1 MEMNYSQMAKRIV
14 DSEWFQKLI
23 IILIVIASIFV
34 GLETSE
40 SIINKY
46 GKLLYTIDKII
57 MLLLLEQF

>member
-1 MEMNYSQMAKRIV
+1 MGMNYSQMAKRIV
-14 DSEWFQKLI
+14 ESEWFQKLI

>member
-23 IILIVIASIFV
+23 IILIVIASIIV

-46 GKLLYTIDKII
+46 GKLLYTIDIII

>member
-1 MEMNYSQMAKRIV
+1 MGMNYSQMAKRIV

-23 IILIVIASIFV
+23 IILIFIASIFV